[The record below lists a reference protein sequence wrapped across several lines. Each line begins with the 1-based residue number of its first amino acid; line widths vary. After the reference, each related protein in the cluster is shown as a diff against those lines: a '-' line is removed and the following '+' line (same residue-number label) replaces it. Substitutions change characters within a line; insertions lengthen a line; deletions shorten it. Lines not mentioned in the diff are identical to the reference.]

1 MFEYHRRCATSAAT
15 EAASSGCP
23 PARVAARGDVAPLLV
38 DLGNTL
44 SLDAVDAA
52 SQYAAWDAEV
62 APADVTRALALE
74 FGILGSDFGVTA
86 SSSPPSLLP
95 QGSAAPPWLEWPSVI
110 VRNDSTLALAVSLE
124 TPARVAALPAAGS
137 APAAGSKRR
146 RADEDAEGCSSSE
159 APDATLAATG
169 VSPADA
175 RLCTVGVSVTR
186 SSVFVAGRYV
196 KSARGLSQSSWFLQG
211 KR

>member
-1 MFEYHRRCATSAAT
+1 MFEYHRRCAASAAAEAATSA
-15 EAASSGCP
+15 SP
-23 PARVAARGDVAPLLV
+23 PAIDAAVGDVAPLLV

-44 SLDAVDAA
+44 SLDAVDAI

-62 APADVTRALALE
+62 APTDVTRALALE
-74 FGILGSDFGVTA
+74 FGILGSDFGVPA
-86 SSSPPSLLP
+86 SSPPPSLLP
-95 QGSAAPPWLEWPSVI
+95 QGSSMPQWLEWPSLI
-110 VRNDSTLALAVSLE
+110 VRHDSTLALAVSLE
-124 TPARVAALPAAGS
+124 TPTRVAALPAAGS
-137 APAAGSKRR
+137 TPAPAAGTKRR
-146 RADEDAEGCSSSE
+146 RADDDAEGRPSE
-159 APDATLAATG
+159 APDATLVA
-169 VSPADA
+169 SPADA